1 MGELN
6 DLDELDAMSELGSQD
21 DSVEL
26 IENIEM
32 PEISETIR
40 DARRVFEGRLLKI
53 DEVDVEFPN
62 GHVGTHEVIR
72 HPGAVA
78 ILALDKT
85 GKVLLVRQ
93 YRTAL
98 ERIVVEVPAGKIDPG
113 ETPEEAVHR
122 ELSEETGYQCGEI
135 RRLCSIAVAV
145 GYSDE
150 IIHIFM
156 ATDVTPGEAHPDEDE
171 FLVSEWVEIEAF
183 VESVLDGRIE
193 DSKTVIAAL
202 ILDSLSHRLKEW

>member
-1 MGELN
+1 MG
-6 DLDELDAMSELGSQD
+6 
-21 DSVEL
+21 EL
-26 IENIEM
+26 IENVEM
-32 PEISETIR
+32 PEISEIIR
-40 DARRVFEGRLLKI
+40 DKRRAYDGKLLKV

-62 GHVGTHEVIR
+62 GNVSMHEVVR

-78 ILALDKT
+78 IVALDKE
-85 GKVLLVRQ
+85 GNVLLVRQ

-98 ERIVVEVPAGKIDPG
+98 ERVVVEIPAGKIDAG

-122 ELSEETGYQCGEI
+122 ELSEETGYACGEI
-135 RRLCSIAVAV
+135 RRLASVAVAV

-156 ATDVTPGEAHPDEDE
+156 ATDVEPGEAHPDDDE
-171 FLVSEWVEIEAF
+171 FIVTEWVDIETF
-183 VESVLDGRIE
+183 IESVLDGRIE